1 MTRFLTSPELG
12 FPPSRILLSEPEAV
26 LGSSAAARRSTTSAA
41 SPRAPMGTTARAKP
55 GSGAGTEVVAASST
69 PSAPRR
75 RAITPAATRRRVGER
90 SEIPGEGVAGRA
102 GWAGSGGG
110 IRAST
115 TRFLRPQLGIWWG
128 SIGSVPIAAD
138 EEDLGLRVRPRR
150 GREEGDLGEK
160 AFEFRGCRVRC
171 AQVLFVAVTGQTRG
185 APRGPWWLGLRS
197 FSGNSVRSTHNLSCG
212 LDQNF
217 AEFCRPIWATGCQ
230 RVREVWEC
238 CCCYQLR
245 ERKKSKKKGRNKV

>member
-1 MTRFLTSPELG
+1 MTGFLTSPELG
-12 FPPSRILLSEPEAV
+12 FPPSRILLSKPEAG
-26 LGSSAAARRSTTSAA
+26 LGRSAAARRSTTSAA

-102 GWAGSGGG
+102 GGSGSGVGG
-110 IRAST
+110 SEPRRRVFCRLTARDLFGPYRCRRGGSRTSGAPAKRTRGRRFGREGFRVSRLPGSLRAS
-115 TRFLRPQLGIWWG
+115 
-128 SIGSVPIAAD
+128 V
-138 EEDLGLRVRPRR
+138 VRR
-150 GREEGDLGEK
+150 GHRSDSWRPPWTVVAWSPSIQWEIRSK
-160 AFEFRGCRVRC
+160 HTTCR
-171 AQVLFVAVTGQTRG
+171 AVWTQ
-185 APRGPWWLGLRS
+185 
-197 FSGNSVRSTHNLSCG
+197 NS
-212 LDQNF
+212 

>member
-102 GWAGSGGG
+102 GGAGSGGG
-110 IRAST
+110 SEPRRRVFCRLTA
-115 TRFLRPQLGIWWG
+115 RDLFGPYRCRRGG
-128 SIGSVPIAAD
+128 S
-138 EEDLGLRVRPRR
+138 RVRPRR
-150 GREEGDLGEK
+150 GREEGDLGEE
-160 AFEFRGCRVRC
+160 AFAAAGFAAGKCCSSRSDSWPTWTVDRGGLVSVHSVENPFEVHTTC
-171 AQVLFVAVTGQTRG
+171 LAVWTKT
-185 APRGPWWLGLRS
+185 LLRP
-197 FSGNSVRSTHNLSCG
+197 F
-212 LDQNF
+212 
-217 AEFCRPIWATGCQ
+217 
-230 RVREVWEC
+230 
-238 CCCYQLR
+238 
-245 ERKKSKKKGRNKV
+245 